1 MSVAQYLAA
10 GVGLVVLLWPY
21 IPAMFRGVVMLFD
34 SPATKVD
41 APNYRDAIYYLAQVR
56 SRLSATGSLAD
67 DQKRA
72 IDILT
77 LALVDWS
84 DL

>member
-10 GVGLVVLLWPY
+10 GVGLVVILWPY
-21 IPAMFRGVVMLFD
+21 IPAMFQSVVMLFD

-56 SRLSATGSLAD
+56 
-67 DQKRA
+67 
-72 IDILT
+72 
-77 LALVDWS
+77 
-84 DL
+84 